1 MEHPGTTSPSAEGAL
16 VRPALLY
23 DGGVSTRYHVAVRRP
38 DDDAVLVLRDG
49 ALPSFDVDEPP
60 TWQVVG
66 PVVDGMRE
74 RHGIDVVALRACWV
88 TDGAEDRGAARRL
101 YEVEMIDGHVPEGAG
116 WAGPASITADDPA
129 LAAALAAGAL
139 APADGDRQPW
149 YRPGWFGGM
158 VAWIDERLA
167 EVGLRRRGPIRQSRS
182 WGRSALLTLETDRGR
197 LWAKQVPEV
206 FAHEVAVTGLL
217 EDCDPG
223 LVPPVVAADP
233 DRGRL
238 LLEHV
243 DGQLLAANGVEPAA
257 WLATMARL
265 AEIQRV
271 LARDLGAL
279 RMAGAPAAPLDAL
292 ALAVPALLADED
304 LLLVGRA
311 GGLTRREH
319 HALVARTD
327 ALVGACRALADASVG
342 PSLDHGDLSASQVI
356 VGEMGPVILDW
367 SDATVTHPFIA
378 AASFLMDPTDVPV
391 GNGGPIT
398 GDLATAYLDGW
409 SVGEAHRSSHL
420 RRELELARTVHPLHM
435 VWLYATR
442 VLPGLEQRWEMER
455 MVPWFVRA
463 GILPP

>member
-1 MEHPGTTSPSAEGAL
+1 VAPP
-16 VRPALLY
+16 VRQPTRPQAAPALLY
-23 DGGVSTRYHVAVRRP
+23 DDRVSTRYHVAVRRP

-49 ALPSFDVDEPP
+49 TLPSFDLDDAPPWQAVD
-60 TWQVVG
+60 
-66 PVVDGMRE
+66 PVVDGMLE
-74 RHGIDVVALRACWV
+74 RHGMGVIALRTCWL
-88 TDGAEDRGAARRL
+88 TDGAGRGGSAQRL
-101 YEVEMIDGHVPEGAG
+101 YEVEPTDTRAPEGAG
-116 WAGPASITADDPA
+116 WTDPASITPRDPS

-139 APADGDRQPW
+139 APAEGDRQPW
-149 YRPGWFGGM
+149 YRPGWFADMAG
-158 VAWIDERLA
+158 WIDARLA
-167 EVGLRRRGPIRQSRS
+167 EVGLHRRGAVRQARS
-182 WGRSALLTLETDRGR
+182 WGRSALLTVETDRGR

-223 LVPPVVAADP
+223 LVPPLVAADP

-243 DGQLLAANGVEPAA
+243 DGQLLAAGGVEPAA

-292 ALAVPALLADED
+292 ATAAPALLADED
-304 LLLVGRA
+304 LLLVGRP
-311 GGLTRREH
+311 GGLTRDEH
-319 HALVARTD
+319 RALVARTD
-327 ALVGACRALADASVG
+327 ALVAACRVLADATAG
-342 PSLDHGDLSASQVI
+342 PSLDHGDLSATQVI

-378 AASFLMDPTDVPV
+378 AASFLLDPLVLPAAAGRPSTR
-391 GNGGPIT
+391 
-398 GDLATAYLDGW
+398 DLEAAYLDGW
-409 SVGEAHRSSHL
+409 SVGDAVQRTSDL

-463 GILPP
+463 GILPR